1 MNTKS
6 VKQTLLGSA
15 SAMVVLCGLGAHAWA
30 ATDMITIMNSGTGV
44 AGSANHIPYLEDIL
58 ADVGETDN
66 RHGAMQ
72 LNDTY
77 YDGRVL
83 DVNGGLFGSATAA
96 RAALE
101 AQTDWSGLGD
111 GYAAINHAVS
121 AYSGDF
127 RPGAYRIIHL
137 LSFESD
143 FNNNTTNF
151 DRAVFDDSITASGLV
166 STLQSNDIK
175 LVTWIDKRMEA
186 NGNRVAAIV
195 RNSDSNTY
203 TVARINA
210 SGTVVYETTT
220 DVSDMFP
227 EGKTDYTD
235 IALESYGATLDR
247 GAQLEAVA
255 YEDGVTPIEK
265 IFASVV
271 ENVSTQEVT
280 AAETALQDSSTANNR
295 ISIRTVV
302 GNISNRAGALARSA
316 RTDEPADEEEATSLR
331 GRLTGLAGG
340 DGEDWTVGKLGLWA
354 EGSGAFFSD
363 GKSTDEFWGHQFSF
377 MAGADYRYNDNIMA
391 GAGLGYENVNVDFKS
406 DRERDVDYMTMTVYG
421 AYLITDTLSV
431 NALGS
436 YGLGF
441 NTTKEA
447 AGLLADDDADHL
459 SHRFITAANVAYN
472 NLFDRVTTFGYA
484 GISYSHE
491 SFEEYETSTGATVD
505 PDDTDLAQIYAFGD
519 VGYLFEISGEQS
531 GTVEPYLSTRLEY
544 DFVRDGNS
552 DRFGAVLGGGVR
564 AVVNDNLSLEVYG
577 NTEVAR
583 SDESATAF
591 GVNARYQ
598 F

>member
-1 MNTKS
+1 MNTTSLK
-6 VKQTLLGSA
+6 KALLGSA
-15 SAMVVLCGLGAHAWA
+15 SAMVALCGLGAHAWA
-30 ATDMITIMNSGTGV
+30 ATEMISIINSGNGLG
-44 AGSANHIPYLEDIL
+44 GSASYIADLEGIL
-58 ADVGETDN
+58 MNAGETDN
-66 RHGAMQ
+66 RHAAMH

-83 DVNGGLFGSATAA
+83 DVDGGLFGSATAA
-96 RAALE
+96 QAALE
-101 AQTDWSGLGD
+101 AQTDWTGLGD

-121 AYSGDF
+121 AYGGSF
-127 RPGAYRIIHL
+127 RPGTYRIIHL
-137 LSFESD
+137 ASFETD
-143 FNNNTTNF
+143 FDNNTTNF
-151 DRAVFDDSITASGLV
+151 DRAVFDDTITASGLV
-166 STLQSNDIK
+166 STLQANDVK
-175 LVTWIDKRMEA
+175 LVTQIDKRMET
-186 NGNRVAAIV
+186 NGSRVAAII
-195 RNSDSNTY
+195 RNADSDTY
-203 TVARINA
+203 TIARINA
-210 SGTVVYETTT
+210 SGTVVYETVS
-220 DVSDMFP
+220 DVSGMFP

-235 IALESYGATLDR
+235 IALDSYGATLDR

-255 YEDGVTPIEK
+255 YQDGVTPIER
-265 IFASVV
+265 IFSSVV
-271 ENVSTQEVT
+271 ESIGTDEVGT
-280 AAETALQDSSTANNR
+280 AETALQDSSTANTR
-295 ISIRTVV
+295 ISVRTVV
-302 GNISNRAGALARSA
+302 SSISKRAGALARSA

-377 MAGADYRYNDNIMA
+377 MAGADYRYNNNILA
-391 GAGLGYENVNVDFKS
+391 GAGLGYEAVNVDFKS

-441 NTTKEA
+441 NTTTEA

-491 SFEEYETSTGATVD
+491 SFEDYETSTGATVD
-505 PDDTDLAQIYAFGD
+505 PDDTNLGQIYAFGD

-552 DRFGAVLGGGVR
+552 DRFGAVVGGGVR
-564 AVVNDNLSLEVYG
+564 AMVNDNLSLELYG